1 MMNNNNQK
9 TEFWLVRHGQT
20 DWNVEGRYQGQT
32 DMPLNPAG
40 IQQARDL
47 AAKIR
52 MVHFDMI
59 YASDLGRARET
70 AQILAGDRQVIFD
83 PRLREIKQGEWEGAL
98 FSEIRQRFAGF
109 FENRQEDPLNSRP
122 PGGESLKEVADR
134 VLACVDAIAA
144 ENKGARILL
153 VSHGL
158 SLATILARAE
168 HIPLENA
175 FELILPNTEPKIV
188 YWPPEESGE

>member
-1 MMNNNNQK
+1 MKNNNHK

-20 DWNVEGRYQGQT
+20 DWNVEGRYQGQA
-32 DMPLNPAG
+32 DLPLNPIG
-40 IQQARDL
+40 VQQARDL

-52 MVHFDMI
+52 PVHFDKI
-59 YASDLGRARET
+59 YASDLGRARKT
-70 AQILAGDRQVIFD
+70 AKILAGDRQITFD
-83 PRLREIKQGEWEGAL
+83 PRLREINQGEWEGVL
-98 FSEIRQRFAGF
+98 FSDIRRRFADF
-109 FENRQEDPLNSRP
+109 FENRRGDPLNSRP

-134 VLACVDAIAA
+134 VLACVEEIAV

-168 HIPLENA
+168 NIPLENA
-175 FELILPNTEPKIV
+175 FELILPNAEPKIV
-188 YWPPEESGE
+188 HWPPEESGT